1 MKKLPQQE
9 EKIKRAIRDAVAVD
23 PLLSVDRLRDA
34 LFDKGFKTA
43 TNNPLDWEYVARLRK
58 KIHRTAVETVRRQ
71 DVAERINEFK
81 EKNRLVFDRLMR
93 IAYYTDDL
101 KKDGLPPPSYKDQ
114 IAALTAIVRLESMV
128 FNAEFDAG
136 IFERHIG
143 TLEVEKRF
151 KPLPPDLK
159 MQMMIAFRNWGIIPP
174 EEIDNG
180 TNNTEPAPIA
190 STAVVV
196 AKQ

>member
-23 PLLSVDRLRDA
+23 PLLSIDRLRDA

-114 IAALTAIVRLESMV
+114 IAALTAIVRLESVV

>member
-23 PLLSVDRLRDA
+23 PLLSVERLRDA

>member
-43 TNNPLDWEYVARLRK
+43 TNNPLDWEYIARLRK
-58 KIHRTAVETVRRQ
+58 KIHRAAVETVRRQ

>member
-1 MKKLPQQE
+1 MKKLPSQE

-23 PLLSVDRLRDA
+23 PLISAVRLADA

-43 TNNPLDWEYVARLRK
+43 NNTPLDREYVSRLRR
-58 KIHRTAVETVRRQ
+58 KIHRAAIEDVRRQ
-71 DVAERINEFK
+71 DVAARISEFK

-93 IAYYTDDL
+93 IAYYTEDL
-101 KKDGLPPPSYKDQ
+101 KKEGLPPPSYKDQ

-128 FNAEFDAG
+128 FNAEFDVG

-151 KPLPPDLK
+151 KPLPPELK
-159 MQMMIAFRNWGIIPP
+159 MQMMIAFRNWGVIPP

-180 TNNTEPAPIA
+180 TNKTEPAPIA
-190 STAVVV
+190 SNAIVV
-196 AKQ
+196 AQQ

>member
-43 TNNPLDWEYVARLRK
+43 NNNPLDWEYVARLRK
-58 KIHRTAVETVRRQ
+58 KIHRTAVENVRRQ